1 MANRTGKWAN
11 VPAGPKLYAKRRSRR
26 WPIEVSSVVTQP
38 RLQRQVPAEMYD
50 LSPIGCRFVSDE
62 PFEPGSQV
70 LIRMQGLEDWPGTV
84 IWCGPE
90 GIGVEFHVPLNSA
103 VLEHYIRT
111 HSPQPRQSPAGD

>member
-1 MANRTGKWAN
+1 MAKWPGKWAN
-11 VPAGPKLYAKRRSRR
+11 APAGPKIYAKRRSKR

-38 RLQRQVPAEMYD
+38 RLQRRVPAEMYD
-50 LSPIGCRFVSDE
+50 LSPIGCRFVTDE

-90 GIGVEFHVPLNSA
+90 GVGVEFHVPLNET
-103 VLEHYIRT
+103 VLEHYVRT
-111 HSPQPRQSPAGD
+111 HPPQRRPPPGG